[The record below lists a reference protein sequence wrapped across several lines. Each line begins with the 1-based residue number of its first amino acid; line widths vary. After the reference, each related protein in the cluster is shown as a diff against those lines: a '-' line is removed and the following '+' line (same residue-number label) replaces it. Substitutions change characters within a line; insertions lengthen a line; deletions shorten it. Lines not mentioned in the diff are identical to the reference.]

1 MNGLSRRQMLAI
13 ATTSGVLAAAPRAFA
28 ADDVLAKVKKA
39 GVLRVGTETYFAPF
53 DFLKDGKATGLNYDV
68 FAGVG
73 EILGVKVE
81 YTDLPWEGV
90 LPGLDSGKFDMVSG
104 PATITK
110 ARMERYRFT
119 PPVAEATIALLKRA
133 NDKAIMKPADIA
145 GKVVASGKATA
156 QLAQLQEF
164 AKTLTP
170 APTIREFPDFTTAYA
185 DMAAGRVEA
194 VANSLPNIAFYATQQ
209 PGRFAVVL
217 PPFGKKSYFG
227 YIGRKDPEYASLM
240 DAVDAA
246 ILKMRADGRLAVA
259 QKKWFGQSFETP
271 EKVTDPA
278 V

>member
-1 MNGLSRRQMLAI
+1 MNGVSRRQ
-13 ATTSGVLAAAPRAFA
+13 VLAVAAAGTLAGVARARA
-28 ADDVLAKVKKA
+28 AEDVLARVKKA

-73 EILGVKVE
+73 EALGVKVE
-81 YTDLPWEGV
+81 YVDLPWEGV
-90 LPGLDSGKFDMVSG
+90 LPGLESGKFDMVSG

-110 ARMERYRFT
+110 ARMQRYRFS
-119 PPVAEATIALLKRA
+119 PPIAEATVALLKRA
-133 NDKAIMKPADIA
+133 NDKSIMKPADIA

-156 QLAQLQEF
+156 QLAQLQAF
-164 AKTLTP
+164 AKTLKP

-185 DMAAGRVEA
+185 DMAAGRVQA
-194 VANSLPNIAFYATQQ
+194 VANSLPNIAYYATQQ
-209 PGRFAVVL
+209 PGHFAVVL
-217 PPFGKKSYFG
+217 PAFGQKSYFG

-246 ILKMRADGRLAVA
+246 ILKMRADGRLAAA
-259 QKKWFGQSFETP
+259 QKKWFGQSFDTP